1 LFKVPPSWKSE
12 ILHVICTTIHNVFK
26 LVYMLGD
33 FHKNRNNST
42 VFEEFEVSIV
52 DLTVT
57 NIRFTGSVSHRQSN
71 CYDRLVYYLNDGWGH
86 QLSLID
92 LVLYMT
98 PSVSWRLNILFIIF
112 KIMQLFMITICSV
125 IYRQSNCICD
135 RQIHNW
141 HL

>member
-1 LFKVPPSWKSE
+1 MLWYVLWSSCLLFKWWLRSSALFNRPSIIHDTFCVMK
-12 ILHVICTTIHNVFK
+12 IKYIIYNIQDYAVIHDNYLYVFK

-71 CYDRLVYYLNDGWGH
+71 C
-86 QLSLID
+86 
-92 LVLYMT
+92 
-98 PSVSWRLNILFIIF
+98 
-112 KIMQLFMITICSV
+112 
-125 IYRQSNCICD
+125 ICD
-135 RQIHNW
+135 RQIHYFLCYILKI
-141 HL
+141 HRKKYIC